1 MKKILGMVW
10 MLILCL
16 SVGTVVAQ
24 ALIAAVVMPKLK
36 LDGKRISQIVSLAQG
51 KDIEAKIEAKAPSI
65 ESEQPSYQEIV
76 ESRAARFRNLELRE
90 KQLRNNLVE
99 VQTEEVKVAD
109 ELHRIKRLESGFDEK
124 MKRITDDATS
134 EGMNAL
140 GEKIGSMKPKLAKE
154 MLVKMLDDKRIDDVV
169 VLLKQLDNKKSAKII
184 AEFKTDDEKDML
196 SEVLRRIRE
205 GDPVIEAVE
214 KAQAKAEQNAGK

>member
-1 MKKILGMVW
+1 
-10 MLILCL
+10 
-16 SVGTVVAQ
+16 
-24 ALIAAVVMPKLK
+24 
-36 LDGKRISQIVSLAQG
+36 
-51 KDIEAKIEAKAPSI
+51 
-65 ESEQPSYQEIV
+65 
-76 ESRAARFRNLELRE
+76 LRE